1 MMLHEMR
8 NATLSDN
15 SLLREGLRELRRR
28 LPPGWSASELTS
40 EPRTS
45 IALAADATTELS
57 APNGRTGTITFE
69 ARARLDPK
77 AVRPLVD
84 KLRLSGVGLQ
94 GAFVVVARYLGEST
108 RGRLRDADVGYLDLT
123 GNARI
128 VVADP
133 GLFIETQGASED
145 PDREERPARSL
156 RGAKAGRIVRA
167 LIDRREPPG
176 VRELAILTK
185 MNAGYV
191 SRVLA
196 LLDTEALVTRVG
208 HGRLESVDWP
218 ALLRRWTQDAP
229 LESRGAIGTYLE
241 PRGLSA
247 LVARL
252 AKSDER
258 YAVTGALAAAALAP
272 TAPPRLATIW
282 IRDAVAAATRLGLR
296 PAEAGANVMLIEP
309 ADEEVFE
316 GAAQRDGVWYA
327 APSQVAT
334 DLLTSPG
341 RGPAEGEELITWM
354 QGNEE
359 KWRR

>member
-1 MMLHEMR
+1 M
-8 NATLSDN
+8 
-15 SLLREGLRELRRR
+15 
-28 LPPGWSASELTS
+28 GWSASELTL
-40 EPRTS
+40 ELRTS
-45 IALAADATTELS
+45 IAVMVDATTEIS

-84 KLRLSGVGLQ
+84 ALRLRGVGLQ
-94 GAFVVVARYLGEST
+94 GALVVVARYLSEAT
-108 RGRLRDADVGYLDLT
+108 RARLRDADVGYLDLT

-128 VVADP
+128 VVAEP
-133 GLFIETQGASED
+133 GLFIETQGAPED

-176 VRELAILTK
+176 VRELAALTK
-185 MNAGYV
+185 IDAGYV

-208 HGRLESVDWP
+208 RGRMETVDWP
-218 ALLRRWTQDAP
+218 ALLRRWAQEAP
-229 LESRGAIGTYLE
+229 LESRGATGTYLE

-252 AKSDER
+252 TKSDER
-258 YAVTGALAAAALAP
+258 YAVTGALAAAAFAP
-272 TAPPRLATIW
+272 TTPSRLATIW
-282 IRDAVAAATRLGLR
+282 ISDAVAAATRLGLR
-296 PAEAGANVMLIEP
+296 PAEVGANVMLIEP
-309 ADEEVFE
+309 ADEGAFE

-327 APSQVAT
+327 APSQVAA

-341 RGPAEGEELITWM
+341 RGPAEGEELIGWM
-354 QGNEE
+354 QANEE